1 MEGRLLQ
8 ILLPRLLVKHISF
21 FLILFPSYSVPL
33 TIFTIGDCPPPK
45 RHKLLE
51 MGNLLLNQGKSSR
64 LVNQVFV
71 LVTGHL
77 GAAKV

>member
-8 ILLPRLLVKHISF
+8 ILLPPLLVKHISF

-33 TIFTIGDCPPPK
+33 TIFMIGDCPPPK

-51 MGNLLLNQGKSSR
+51 MGKS
-64 LVNQVFV
+64 FV
-71 LVTGHL
+71 KSG
-77 GAAKV
+77 

>member
-8 ILLPRLLVKHISF
+8 ILLPPLLVKHISF

-51 MGNLLLNQGKSSR
+51 MGKSF
-64 LVNQVFV
+64 VNQAREPGICFSHRSFGSSKG
-71 LVTGHL
+71 LT
-77 GAAKV
+77 